1 MTITALPTPPTR
13 SDPATFA
20 ARGDAFMTALPTFAT
35 EANALAADVTAK
47 HATVVLDHDA
57 LIAAG
62 LATVYA
68 NLASIQTNTTNIVAI
83 QGAAAA
89 AAAAAASYDSFD
101 DRYLGAKAV
110 APTLDNDS
118 AALLTGALYFDTVLN
133 SMRVWSGSAWSNT
146 LVEVDDRILSDQQ
159 LLGGI
164 EYATDMALQSIR
176 ELLRV
181 EPVLNGAITEYDAA
195 ITQMLYEL
203 AHLLDLAGVT
213 ARAIAG
219 GDVHLRAGTAT
230 DPSLTPD
237 GDPNTGLFFPAAD
250 TLAVS
255 TAGIERLRMDAN
267 GYLGLGTS
275 TPTGVLDV
283 NDNRARIRTA
293 KTPAT
298 SGAAGNAGEICW
310 DTSYLYVCVA
320 TNTWKRVAIATW

>member
-35 EANALAADVTAK
+35 QANALAQDVTAK

-57 LIAAG
+57 LMAAG

-68 NLASIQTNTTNIVAI
+68 NLGAIQTNTTNIVAI
-83 QGAAAA
+83 QGAAGA
-89 AAAAAASYDSFD
+89 AAAAAASFDSFD
-101 DRYLGAKAV
+101 DRYLGSKAV
-110 APTLDNDS
+110 APTLDNDG
-118 AALLTGALYFDTVLN
+118 AALLTGALYWDTVLA
-133 SMRVWSGSAWSNT
+133 SLRVWSGSAWSNT
-146 LVEVDDRILSDQQ
+146 LVEVDARILADQQ
-159 LLGGI
+159 LLGGV

-219 GDVHLRAGTAT
+219 GDIQLRAGSA
-230 DPSLTPD
+230 DNPSLD
-237 GDPNTGLFFPAAD
+237 AAGDPNTGLFFPAAD
-250 TLAVS
+250 TLAAS
-255 TAGIERLRMDAN
+255 TAGIERLRVDAN
-267 GYLGLGTS
+267 GYVGLGTS

-283 NDNRARIRTA
+283 NANTMRVRTA
-293 KTPAT
+293 RTPAT
-298 SGAAGNAGEICW
+298 SGAAGNTGEFCW
-310 DTSYLYVCVA
+310 DATYLYVCTN
-320 TNTWKRVAIATW
+320 TNTWRRTLHATW